1 MYLPVTA
8 TGRVPVDG
16 TGLPLFL
23 PAPTGQIQV
32 ALQGFVAFLIEDS
45 AAARLGQLHDAPYFA
60 ANPQILRAIALIRNR
75 REQRFDPR
83 TGKPLEF
90 PEPGIVGHD
99 ADDANRQV
107 FPRLDPA
114 VIGLITLAGS
124 ERILL
129 ARNRQRSGFYSLIAG
144 YVESGESLEVAFR
157 REALE
162 ETGRRVDD
170 VTYWGSQPWPPSGS
184 IMLGFSAVTEDVH
197 ATCDTDGEL
206 EEIRWVSRREL
217 PSLPI
222 ARPGSIA
229 HKMIMEWYHGD

>member
-1 MYLPVTA
+1 MYLPVTS

-16 TGLPLFL
+16 AGQPIFL
-23 PAPTGQIQV
+23 SSPAGEIRV
-32 ALQGFVAFLIEDS
+32 ALKGFVAFLAGEDF
-45 AAARLGQLHDAPYFA
+45 ADRLGELQEATYFA
-60 ANPQILRAIALIRNR
+60 DRPQILRAIALIRNR
-75 REQRFDPR
+75 REQRFSPR
-83 TGKPLEF
+83 TGKRLEF
-90 PEPGIVGHD
+90 PEPGIVGYD
-99 ADDANRQV
+99 VDDAGRQV

-114 VIGLITLAGS
+114 VIGLIRLAGS

-129 ARNRQRSGFYSLIAG
+129 ARNRVRSSFFSLIAG
-144 YVESGESLEVAFR
+144 YVESGESVEEAFQ

-162 ETGRRVDD
+162 ETGRRVED
-170 VTYWGSQPWPPSGS
+170 VTYWGSQPWPLSGS

-206 EEIRWVSRREL
+206 AEIRWVSRGEL
-217 PSLPI
+217 PSLTI